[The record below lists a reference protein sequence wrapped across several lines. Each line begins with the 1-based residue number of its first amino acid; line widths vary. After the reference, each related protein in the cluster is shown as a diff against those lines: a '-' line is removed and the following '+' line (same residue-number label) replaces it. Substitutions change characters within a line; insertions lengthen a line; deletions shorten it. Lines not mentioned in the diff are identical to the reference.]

1 MEEIQKILAEVI
13 KQQLEK
19 DKKENIVPSEAT
31 LNAIT
36 TLINLYRKDC

>member
-1 MEEIQKILAEVI
+1 MEEIQKILVEVI
-13 KQQLEK
+13 KQQLEN
-19 DKKENIVPSEAT
+19 DKKENIAPSEAT